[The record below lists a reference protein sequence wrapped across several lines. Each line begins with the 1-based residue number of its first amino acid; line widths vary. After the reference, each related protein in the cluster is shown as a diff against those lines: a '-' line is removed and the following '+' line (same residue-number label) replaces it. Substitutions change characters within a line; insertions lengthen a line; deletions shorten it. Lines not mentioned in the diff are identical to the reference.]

1 MPRRDDIGAGVRDMA
16 AILVAAAPIGL
27 LWGTLAAGKGFS
39 ALEAWLMSVFV
50 FAGASQFVA
59 IELWQTPV
67 DVFAVALAV
76 FIVNLRHILMAAS
89 LSRQVGA
96 VKPALI
102 PLMAYVLVDEAWAL
116 SERRALSQKF
126 SLAYYLTCGFGMWI
140 TWTTSTALG
149 AWLGRSF
156 GDPAALGIDFAFSAM
171 FIGIIAGFWKG
182 PKTAAVLAVA
192 GGVAA
197 LAKLTV
203 PGAWYILA
211 GGLSGVVMAAAL
223 YREGDNDV
231 A

>member
-1 MPRRDDIGAGVRDMA
+1 MARRDEIWAGVRDMA
-16 AILVAAAPIGL
+16 PILVAAAPIGL
-27 LWGTLAAGKGFS
+27 LWGTLAAGKGLS

-59 IELWQTPV
+59 IDLWQTPV
-67 DVFAVALAV
+67 DVFVVALAV

-96 VKPALI
+96 VKPALV

-116 SERRALSQKF
+116 SERRALRQKF

-140 TWTTSTALG
+140 TWTLSTALG
-149 AWLGRSF
+149 AFLGKSF
-156 GDPAALGIDFAFSAM
+156 GDPAALGFDFAFSAM
-171 FIGIIAGFWKG
+171 FMGIIAGFWKG
-182 PKTAAVLAVA
+182 PKTAAVLAAA

-197 LAKLTV
+197 LVKLTV

-211 GGLSGVVMAAAL
+211 GGLAGVAMAASL
-223 YREGDNDV
+223 HREGD